1 MFNRGVEEA
10 RGVRGWEPEIDN
22 IGMATLPF
30 SSMPRPAAEDEDN
43 EVSSSRYLCRL
54 SELKLIVP
62 GVSISFEQEFTVKY
76 LNVTKGEKVRQSY
89 LQLDELFG
97 LSRCFVILSKSF
109 PSKNCWDQDIPIC
122 KVANFL

>member
-1 MFNRGVEEA
+1 M
-10 RGVRGWEPEIDN
+10 RGWEPEIDN

-30 SSMPRPAAEDEDN
+30 SSMPRPAAAEDEDN

-76 LNVTKGEKVRQSY
+76 LNVTRVIRGSAPKVVP
-89 LQLDELFG
+89 G
-97 LSRCFVILSKSF
+97 
-109 PSKNCWDQDIPIC
+109 
-122 KVANFL
+122 

>member
-1 MFNRGVEEA
+1 M
-10 RGVRGWEPEIDN
+10 RGWEPEIDN

-30 SSMPRPAAEDEDN
+30 SSMPRPAAEDEEN

-62 GVSISFEQEFTVKY
+62 GVSISFEQEVTVKY
-76 LNVTKGEKVRQSY
+76 LNVTKGEKVRPSY

-97 LSRCFVILSKSF
+97 QKISKF
-109 PSKNCWDQDIPIC
+109 
-122 KVANFL
+122 